1 MHVSE
6 VAAPAPPA
14 RVRDARPAARIR
26 FDSRALAALAVGV
39 LTAAGLSIRLVVA
52 HQPLFADELSTYWI
66 VTTHDFG
73 GVLSTVHS
81 NAEITPPLYFALAWV
96 SSQISH
102 APELVRLPSL
112 VAGTATIPLVY
123 LLGRRTVGR
132 AAGLVGAALTAFG
145 PFMIYYSTEAR
156 GYGVMMALTVLS
168 TLAMLKAVDGG
179 GRPWWAVYA
188 LATVGAAYSHY
199 TCVFVLAAQL
209 LWLLWAHPEARR
221 PALVANAA
229 AVVLYAPWTTGLIND
244 FTSPT
249 SKILS
254 ALSPFDATNVR
265 LSLEHWSLGFPYS
278 NVAGLRELP
287 GTPALVLLAA
297 GLALGVAGAAI
308 AARGRAGAHALQPA
322 PRLVLL
328 LAMALAVPVCEAL
341 VSAVSTHLF
350 AVRNLASAWV
360 PWALLGGALVSSAGP
375 RLRYAAALLVVVG
388 VGIGGFKL
396 LSDRYA
402 RPDYRGAASF
412 VQRHAAPGDV
422 VIDRTAVLSPGPL
435 SGLDAAWTPRRRVL
449 RADAPQE
456 SDHPFTVFDPVVPP
470 RQAVQKAL
478 AAAPGRPVYVV
489 SLFPRVPAQAALRG
503 VGDVTAGGDPFP
515 PRYRLTGFRLFPGM
529 LDVAVKV
536 YAPR

>member
-6 VAAPAPPA
+6 AAAPAPA
-14 RVRDARPAARIR
+14 LDTRPAARIR
-26 FDSRALAALAVGV
+26 LDSRAATIAIVGL

-52 HQPLFADELSTYWI
+52 HQSMFADELSTYWI
-66 VTTHDFG
+66 VTRHDLG

-81 NAEITPPLYFALAWV
+81 NAEITPPLYFVLAWL
-96 SSQISH
+96 SSQVSH
-102 APELVRLPSL
+102 ASELVRLPSL

-132 AAGLVGAALTAFG
+132 AAGLVGCALTAFG

-156 GYGVMMALTVLS
+156 GYGLMMALTVLS

-179 GRPWWAVYA
+179 SRLWWAVYA
-188 LATVGAAYSHY
+188 LATAGAAYSHY

-221 PALVANAA
+221 PAIVANLG
-229 AVVLYAPWTTGLIND
+229 AVALYLPWITGLIND

-265 LSLEHWSLGFPYS
+265 LALEHWSIGFPYS
-278 NVAGLRELP
+278 NVAGLRQLP

-297 GLALGVAGAAI
+297 GLALGLAGAAI
-308 AARGRAGAHALQPA
+308 CARGRTGAHRLRPH

-328 LAMALAVPVCEAL
+328 LAVALVVPVGEAL

-350 AVRNLASAWV
+350 AVRNLAPAWA
-360 PWALLGGALVSSAGP
+360 PTALLGGALVTAAGP
-375 RLRYAAALLVVVG
+375 RLRYAAALLVVVA
-388 VGIGGFKL
+388 VGIGGVKL

-402 RPDYRGAASF
+402 RPDYRAAAAF
-412 VQRHAAPGDV
+412 VERNAAPGDV

-435 SGLDAAWTPRRRVL
+435 SGLDSAWTPRRRVL

-456 SDHPFTVFDPVVPP
+456 SDHPFNVYDPVVSP
-470 RQAVQKAL
+470 RQAVREAL

-489 SLFPRVPAQAALRG
+489 SLFPREPRQATLQGLR
-503 VGDVTAGGDPFP
+503 DVTAGGDPFP
-515 PRYRLTGFRLFPGM
+515 PRYRLSRVRIFPGM